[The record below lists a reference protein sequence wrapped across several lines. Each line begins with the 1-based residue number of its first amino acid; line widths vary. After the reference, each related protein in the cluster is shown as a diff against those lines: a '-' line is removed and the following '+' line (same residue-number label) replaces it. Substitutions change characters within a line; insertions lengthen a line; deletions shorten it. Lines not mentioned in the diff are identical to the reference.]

1 MSDGARLVGFGAV
14 LALALAIGLGIGAA
28 VGPLG
33 SGDGAHQQSTTN
45 SAPAAGT
52 EVTR

>member
-28 VGPLG
+28 VGPVG
-33 SGDGAHQQSTTN
+33 SGDGTHQQGTSNGAT
-45 SAPAAGT
+45 T

>member
-33 SGDGAHQQSTTN
+33 SGDGAHQQRRPGHPR
-45 SAPAAGT
+45 AHLPAG
-52 EVTR
+52 